1 MCPLNAEMNRAFF
14 LSTQLLKLLRRAEL
28 QAEEMGSIF
37 AEDSQ
42 DLDLEEQQLHS
53 EDSIFWQPRDWGT
66 WFFKRRSGWIIGVRY
81 GVSWL
86 PTAEAEVV
94 SSGYASHDAVDTG
107 CPALQTFCEPTSV
120 PRIFLT
126 FVF

>member
-1 MCPLNAEMNRAFF
+1 M
-14 LSTQLLKLLRRAEL
+14 
-28 QAEEMGSIF
+28 
-37 AEDSQ
+37 
-42 DLDLEEQQLHS
+42 
-53 EDSIFWQPRDWGT
+53 
-66 WFFKRRSGWIIGVRY
+66 
-81 GVSWL
+81 SWL

>member
-1 MCPLNAEMNRAFF
+1 MIIRDLSLLLTFTMCPLNAEMNRAFF

-53 EDSIFWQPRDWGT
+53 EDSIFWQPRD
-66 WFFKRRSGWIIGVRY
+66 
-81 GVSWL
+81 
-86 PTAEAEVV
+86 
-94 SSGYASHDAVDTG
+94 
-107 CPALQTFCEPTSV
+107 
-120 PRIFLT
+120 
-126 FVF
+126 